1 MNNILLYFLLP
12 DSVYKRLDIPLF
24 EFICSVLCY
33 NYIWQFLFL
42 TSCYVQESNDFFFW
56 KKEYIWHD
64 ATFEIQIYNC
74 SHLMLNGLILLLML
88 TTSMVRICTPVLLS
102 CDRAW
107 STLWSIFRWQSCL
120 CAKRTVYAEFLI
132 IQESV
137 TYTLQL
143 GGPVENLLM
152 RRNSMLMFEETA
164 RHEWV

>member
-1 MNNILLYFLLP
+1 MFIIS
-12 DSVYKRLDIPLF
+12 DSFCFWLVVMSKKAMI
-24 EFICSVLCY
+24 
-33 NYIWQFLFL
+33 
-42 TSCYVQESNDFFFW
+42 FFW

-74 SHLMLNGLILLLML
+74 SHLMLNGLIFLLML

-164 RHEWV
+164 SPWVGVVAECLCDGVLGPMVSWPVVSQEWDANQS